1 MLLHACSLTC
11 SAYLHYCYTLA
22 CLLVLQ
28 TLAYLSLVQTHP
40 QQQVKDIVR
49 AFFAADK
56 PVAAVCHAAQIL
68 AAAGVLRGRTG
79 TAYPAIKSQ
88 CVAAGCS
95 FVAPEPITM
104 AHTDGK
110 YVSAGAWPAHP
121 ELVKQFTGVLGA
133 SVSGGSKRVL
143 AILGEL

>member
-1 MLLHACSLTC
+1 MAM
-11 SAYLHYCYTLA
+11 
-22 CLLVLQ
+22 
-28 TLAYLSLVQTHP
+28 
-40 QQQVKDIVR
+40 QVKDIVR

-68 AAAGVLRGRTG
+68 AAAGVLKGRTG

-121 ELVKQFTGVLGA
+121 ELVKQFTAVLGA
-133 SVSGGSKRVL
+133 TVSGGSKRVL
-143 AILGEL
+143 AILGKQL